1 MCTLPTAIA
10 RAGAQD
16 TGRLKQ
22 LADSISGATIT
33 QSSGPLPCVLADVI
47 DPEAPLAASSC
58 MPCACVHL

>member
-1 MCTLPTAIA
+1 MCTLPTPIP

-16 TGRLKQ
+16 SWLKQ
-22 LADSISGATIT
+22 LADPISGATIT